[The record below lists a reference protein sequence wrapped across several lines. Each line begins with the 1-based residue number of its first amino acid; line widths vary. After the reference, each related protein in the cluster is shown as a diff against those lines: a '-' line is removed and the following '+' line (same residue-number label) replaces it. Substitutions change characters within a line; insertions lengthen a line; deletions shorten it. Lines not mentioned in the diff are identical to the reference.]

1 MTGSKG
7 PPLGVCLWRGVH
19 FELKILLNTH
29 VINYKAYKA
38 RDISWLPF
46 ISLGFFK

>member
-1 MTGSKG
+1 MAGSKG

-29 VINYKAYKA
+29 VIEAYNTH
-38 RDISWLPF
+38 DISWLPF

>member
-19 FELKILLNTH
+19 FELKILLKLYTCHN
-29 VINYKAYKA
+29 KAYKA

>member
-7 PPLGVCLWRGVH
+7 PRLFCLWRGVH

-29 VINYKAYKA
+29 FIESYKAH
-38 RDISWLPF
+38 DISWLPF

>member
-7 PPLGVCLWRGVH
+7 PPLGVCLWGGVH

-29 VINYKAYKA
+29 VIIRLIRLVILVGYH
-38 RDISWLPF
+38 S
-46 ISLGFFK
+46 

>member
-19 FELKILLNTH
+19 FELKTLLNTH
-29 VINYKAYKA
+29 VIIRLIRLVILVGYH
-38 RDISWLPF
+38 S
-46 ISLGFFK
+46 